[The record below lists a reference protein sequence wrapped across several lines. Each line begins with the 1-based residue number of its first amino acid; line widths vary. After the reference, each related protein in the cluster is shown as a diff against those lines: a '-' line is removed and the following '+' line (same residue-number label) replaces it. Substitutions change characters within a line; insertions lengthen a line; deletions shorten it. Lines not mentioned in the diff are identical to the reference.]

1 MDEMTGGEE
10 VISAVVDG
18 IDGMLHGGG
27 QIPILIDV
35 EREVTLWSP
44 LENFFW
50 IFRK

>member
-10 VISAVVDG
+10 VIFVVGDG

-35 EREVTLWSP
+35 EREVTLGLP
-44 LENFFW
+44 
-50 IFRK
+50 